1 MLALFCF
8 AEKPRGD
15 ASESSRRV
23 RRSELEA
30 AVIGQYTL
38 LWFGLM
44 IIGIANGI
52 LREATYGKVLSELRA
67 HQLSTVA
74 GMLLI
79 GAVVWVFAQWF
90 PLQTART
97 ALLTGCVW
105 LGLTVAFEF
114 VFGRTVAG
122 HSWSRLLRDYNL
134 RAGRLW
140 VVFLGWI
147 LALPYLVYRI
157 G

>member
-1 MLALFCF
+1 M
-8 AEKPRGD
+8 
-15 ASESSRRV
+15 
-23 RRSELEA
+23 
-30 AVIGQYTL
+30 IGRYTL
-38 LWFGLM
+38 LWFGLA

-52 LREATYGKVLSELRA
+52 LREATYGKLLSELRA

-74 GMLLI
+74 GMLWI
-79 GAVVWVFAQWF
+79 GAVVWGFAQWF
-90 PLQTART
+90 PLQTAHT
-97 ALLTGCVW
+97 ALLTGCIW
-105 LGLTVAFEF
+105 LGLTATFEL